1 MDQLPPERSP
11 TLKRVIPFPSAGT
24 ASKFILS
31 VDDEPVI
38 LATRQEILRR
48 AGYRVFSAAN
58 GCDALTFFNSQFVDL
73 VLLDY
78 RMPEFDGGA
87 IAREMKK
94 RKPTVPVIIVSAYI
108 HDLES
113 VSCADCFVVKGGN
126 PAVLL
131 AEIARLLAPR
141 QDA

>member
-11 TLKRVIPFPSAGT
+11 ALKRVIPFPSAGT

-58 GCDALTFFNSQFVDL
+58 GNDALTFFNSQFVDL

-87 IAREMKK
+87 IAQEMKK
-94 RKPTVPVIIVSAYI
+94 RKPKVPVIVVSAYI

-131 AEIARLLAPR
+131 A
-141 QDA
+141 

>member
-1 MDQLPPERSP
+1 M
-11 TLKRVIPFPSAGT
+11 IPLPSAGT

-38 LATRQEILRR
+38 LATRQEILRK

-58 GCDALTFFNSQFVDL
+58 GGDALTFFNSQFVDL

-87 IAREMKK
+87 IAREMKR
-94 RKPTVPVIIVSAYI
+94 RKPMVPIIIVSAFI
-108 HDLES
+108 PDLKS
-113 VSCADCFVVKGGN
+113 VSCADCFLVKGGN

-131 AEIARLLAPR
+131 EEIARLLAPR
-141 QDA
+141 QGA